1 MMNRP
6 VTSVT
11 PVVGSAKP
19 SNALRAVV
27 ASLTLAVLAQFAP
40 VVADAAKPMS
50 TPVQLVDNAPAE
62 YVVQRGDTLWSIAN
76 KFLKNPWQWPEI
88 WRFNKGDL
96 RNPHKI
102 YPGNIIR
109 LDRFGPSL
117 AVAGEGTLRLSPQI
131 RSEGLAQEVP
141 SIPVGAIAPFLTYP
155 LVVETGAKLDDLP
168 RVIGIEDR
176 RVLGGAGLK
185 TYVDGVAENEG
196 INWQI
201 YRPGKQIKDP
211 ETGEVLGFEANYLGE
226 ARVQKFGSPATLEI
240 TKSALEINRGDLL
253 RPLRQTVLPSYIPRS
268 PDKDIA
274 ARVLSVQEG
283 VAEFGRF
290 AVVAINKGVRD
301 GVEIGHV
308 LATSR
313 VGDVVRADGGRTSGA
328 PAFGLN
334 NPFSSEAKP
343 AEGSAPDSEGLTAEG
358 RALRQAKKSGG
369 FLRGAEVQLPNER
382 NGLIFVF
389 RVFDKVSYA
398 LVMQSQRQ
406 VSVGDAATRP

>member
-6 VTSVT
+6 VTL
-11 PVVGSAKP
+11 K
-19 SNALRAVV
+19 AVV
-27 ASLTLAVLAQFAP
+27 ASLTLAVLAQFSP
-40 VVADAAKPMS
+40 VTADAAKPMS

-88 WRFNKGDL
+88 WRFNKDDL

-117 AVAGEGTLRLSPQI
+117 GVVGEGTLRLSPQV

-155 LVVETGAKLDDLP
+155 LVVETSAKLDDLP
-168 RVIGIEDR
+168 RIIGIEDR
-176 RVLGGAGLK
+176 RVLGGAGIK
-185 TYVDGVAENEG
+185 TYVDGIAENEG

-240 TKSALEINRGDLL
+240 NRGDLL
-253 RPLRQTVLPSYIPRS
+253 RPLRQSALPSYIPRS

-290 AVVAINKGVRD
+290 AVIALNKGTRD

-313 VGDVVRADGGRTSGA
+313 IGDVVRADGGRTSGA
-328 PAFGLN
+328 PTFGLN

-343 AEGSAPDSEGLTAEG
+343 AEGSAQPDSDGLTSEG
-358 RALRQAKKSGG
+358 KALRQAKQSSG
-369 FLRGAEVQLPNER
+369 FMRGAEVQLPNER
-382 NGLIFVF
+382 NGLVFVF
-389 RVFDKVSYA
+389 RVFDKVSYG